1 MSESTQD
8 AHQTPESAVTPEQ
21 PVYTR
26 RGLARDVLLFTL
38 ARIVL
43 AAVLTAAIVG
53 IGMLFGVEVYL
64 LVALLFAVII
74 AMPLSIVLFRPLRF
88 RITSAIAAID
98 EQRRRDRAELE
109 AKLRSGRASDS
120 R

>member
-1 MSESTQD
+1 M
-8 AHQTPESAVTPEQ
+8 
-21 PVYTR
+21 
-26 RGLARDVLLFTL
+26 LFTL